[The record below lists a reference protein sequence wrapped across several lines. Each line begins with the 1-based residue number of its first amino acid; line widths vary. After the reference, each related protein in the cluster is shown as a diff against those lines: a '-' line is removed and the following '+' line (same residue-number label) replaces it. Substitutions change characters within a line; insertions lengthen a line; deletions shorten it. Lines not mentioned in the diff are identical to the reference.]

1 MRIDR
6 RHALARLCSL
16 AALVP
21 LAGQL
26 AGCATIGS
34 SAGGNTGRAA
44 LLVPRRGPYVN
55 IGENMARASR
65 LAVPEDDP
73 ALTLDIRDSGDGA
86 DSAAAAAVAA
96 RDAGADILLG
106 PLLGPQLAA
115 VQAATGGS
123 VPVVGFTNDPT
134 LHGRGAFVMGVT
146 SAQSIQAI
154 LRYARR
160 QGVRRFAVLAAPGE
174 SGLRAVE
181 TAQAAAGESGL
192 ELTASLFLDYAGG
205 TGSAADGRAEL
216 LAALGAGRRPEAVLL
231 PDGGD
236 SLRRLAD
243 LLRGTD
249 MQLLGT
255 AQWSSRRLAESAA
268 LRGAW
273 FAAPDPSASL
283 SFTEAFQLRHGE
295 AAGVLAALAYDAAS
309 MARILAQTGALT
321 RDGVLRSSGFPGVI
335 GDFRFLPD
343 GRCERDLAILTVD
356 GAGVRVIDRV
366 VAA

>member
-16 AALVP
+16 AV
-21 LAGQL
+21 LAPVAAQL
-26 AGCATIGS
+26 AGCATFGQP
-34 SAGGNTGRAA
+34 AGGGTGRAA
-44 LLVPRRGPYVN
+44 LLVPRRGPHGN

-73 ALTLDIRDSGDGA
+73 VLTLDIRDTGA
-86 DSAAAAAVAA
+86 DAAGATAAARA
-96 RDAGADILLG
+96 AGAEIILG
-106 PLLGPQLAA
+106 PLFGAQFPAVLAA
-115 VQAATGGS
+115 SGGAI
-123 VPVVGFTNDPT
+123 PVVGFTNDPA
-134 LHGRGAFVMGVT
+134 LHGRGGFVMGVT

-160 QGVRRFAVLAAPGE
+160 QGVRRFAVLAAPGD
-174 SGLRAVE
+174 SGRRAVE
-181 TAQAAAGESGL
+181 TAQAAATESGL
-192 ELTASLFLDYAGG
+192 ELTASLFLDYAGV
-205 TGSAADGRAEL
+205 TGSAVDGRAEL
-216 LAALGAGRRPEAVLL
+216 LAALGGGRRPDAVLL

-236 SLRRLAD
+236 SLGRFAE
-243 LLRGTD
+243 LLRGAD

-255 AQWSSRRLAESAA
+255 SQWSSRRLAQAAA

-295 AAGVLAALAYDAAS
+295 TPGVLAALAYDAVV
-309 MARILAQTGALT
+309 MARTLAQADALT
-321 RDGVLRSSGFPGVI
+321 RDGLLRSGGFPGVL
-335 GDFRFLPD
+335 GDFRLLPD